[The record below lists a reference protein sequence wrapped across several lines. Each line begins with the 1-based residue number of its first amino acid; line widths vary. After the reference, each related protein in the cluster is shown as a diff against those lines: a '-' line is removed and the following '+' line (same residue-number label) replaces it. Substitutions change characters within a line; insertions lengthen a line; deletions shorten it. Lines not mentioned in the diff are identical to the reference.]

1 MTRRRDRS
9 PHRWWPLLL
18 VLAAVVAVG
27 AACGG
32 GDDDDE
38 SSSSTTLAQDLTRE
52 DEAGEPQP
60 GGEISFGLLAETNNW
75 NPYTGQWAGSAYI
88 VGNAIFDPLV
98 AITDD
103 GQPEPYLAE
112 SFESNDDFTEWTIKL
127 RPDVTFHNGE
137 ALDAEALKTN
147 LEAGR
152 SSGLTAVVF
161 LAVDTISVVDDLTVS
176 VTMKTPWSTF
186 PQTLS
191 AQPGYMAAP
200 EMLASED
207 GARNPIGTG
216 PFVFGDWVVD
226 ATLDVSKNED
236 YWREGLPY
244 LDGIEF
250 RVLTD
255 TQTRTQALTSGTVDA
270 IQVATPEQVLEFQEL
285 GDSGEVQSF
294 TDVGLEADE
303 TIIARNI
310 ENPPFDDPNPR
321 LALAAG
327 IDQDVLA
334 ETSFQGAYP
343 GARGPFT
350 SESPFFVEPAD
361 VGYPA
366 YDLEKAKE
374 LVAQYEA
381 DHGED
386 LAFTALVPPDPAYL
400 SIAQA
405 LQADAQN
412 AGIYVEIE
420 PVEQTQLI
428 TRVLT
433 GDYQSAGFIL
443 FSSPTFDRAYPFI
456 ATPSSPSPAISLNF
470 TRNDNPVI
478 TEEMDKARATDD
490 RDEQVAA
497 YRVVQEEM
505 AKDLDR
511 IFLVHNVGGVAYAN
525 NVHGFLSAT
534 FPDSDAEAIPGYG
547 LSSPFTTTVWRD

>member
-9 PHRWWPLLL
+9 SRSTWIL
-18 VLAAVVAVG
+18 VGLLAALVALA

-32 GDDDDE
+32 GDDDD
-38 SSSSTTLAQDLTRE
+38 SSSSTTLTQDLTRE

-98 AITDD
+98 AITDE
-103 GQPEPYLAE
+103 GAAEPYLAE
-112 SFESNDDFTEWTIKL
+112 SIESNEDFTEWTIKL

-137 ALDAEALKTN
+137 AFDAEALKTN

-161 LAVDTISVVDDLTVS
+161 LAVDTVSVVDPSTVT
-176 VTMKTPWSTF
+176 VTMKSPWSTF

-200 EMLASED
+200 EMLESED

-226 ATLDVSKNED
+226 ATLQVSKNDD
-236 YWREGLPY
+236 YWRDGLPY
-244 LDGIEF
+244 LDGIDF

-270 IQVATPEQVLEFQEL
+270 IQVATPEQVLEFQDL
-285 GDSGEVQSF
+285 GSSGEVQSF
-294 TDVGLEADE
+294 TDGGQEADE
-303 TIIARNI
+303 TIIALNT
-310 ENPPFDDPNPR
+310 EKPPFDDPNAR
-321 LALAAG
+321 LALATG

-350 SESPFFVEPAD
+350 ADSPFFVEPED
-361 VGYPA
+361 IGYPA

-381 DHGED
+381 DHGEP

-400 SIAQA
+400 AIAQA

-412 AGIYVEIE
+412 AGIDVEIE
-420 PVEQTQLI
+420 PIEQTQLI

-433 GDYQSAGFIL
+433 GDYQASGFIL

-456 ATPSSPSPAISLNF
+456 ATPSSPAPAISLNF

-478 TEEMDKARATDD
+478 TEEMNKARATDD
-490 RDEQVAA
+490 REEQVTA

-525 NVHGFLSAT
+525 EVHGFRNIT
-534 FPDSDAEAIPGYG
+534 FPDTDEEAIPGYG